1 MVEQDVND
9 DEPLVND
16 NETMVQLLIII
27 LDDDEVEKIQ
37 PVQLELVIVEVLDEV
52 EFVSDT
58 TRLVLVDVS
67 V

>member
-1 MVEQDVND
+1 MND

-27 LDDDEVEKIQ
+27 LDDDEVEKTQ

-58 TRLVLVDVS
+58 TRLVLVDVY